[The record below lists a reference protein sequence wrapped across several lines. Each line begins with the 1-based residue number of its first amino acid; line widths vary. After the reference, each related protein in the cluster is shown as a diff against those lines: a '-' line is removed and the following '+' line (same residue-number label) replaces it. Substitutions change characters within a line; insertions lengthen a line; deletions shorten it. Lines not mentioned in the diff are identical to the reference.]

1 MTKTRALLASGLAVV
16 AALVVTGVAVGVFR
30 HPGTVSAAPATGS
43 QAGKRMTVATFDRVQ
58 GEADRQ
64 VVIERTP
71 DGYLC
76 LWDSPDATAV
86 HGLGGCNA
94 ADDPLGG
101 RKLFA
106 SITYDGGP
114 GIASVH
120 DARISGLAAEDVE
133 QVVVAMSDGSTRR
146 MHVTKPS
153 TRDVAGADYRSFA
166 YRVHDN
172 DLRRGVTPVAVVA
185 MDAAG
190 AEVDRQTTG
199 IGG

>member
-1 MTKTRALLASGLAVV
+1 VTKTRALLASGLAVV
-16 AALVVTGVAVGVFR
+16 AALAVTGVAAGVFR
-30 HPGTVSAAPATGS
+30 HPGTESAAPAIGTKAS
-43 QAGKRMTVATFDRVQ
+43 KRMTVATFDPVQ
-58 GEADRQ
+58 GAADRM

-76 LWDSPDATAV
+76 LWDSPDAAADN
-86 HGLGGCNA
+86 GLGGCNP

-106 SITYDGGP
+106 SLTYDGGP
-114 GIASVH
+114 SIASVH

-133 QVVVAMSDGSTRR
+133 QVLVTMNDGSTRR
-146 MHVTKPS
+146 VHLAKPS
-153 TRDVAGADYRSFA
+153 TRAVAGGDYRSFA
-166 YRVHDN
+166 YRVHEN

-185 MDAAG
+185 IDAGG